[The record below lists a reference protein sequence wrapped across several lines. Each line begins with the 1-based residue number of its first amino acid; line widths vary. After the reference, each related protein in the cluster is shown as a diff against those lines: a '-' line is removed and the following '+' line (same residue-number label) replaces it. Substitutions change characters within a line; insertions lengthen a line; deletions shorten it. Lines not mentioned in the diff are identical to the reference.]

1 MPRPSPGQ
9 ILLDKRALVA
19 LAAGIVTALATGI
32 WWLLAPAL
40 LIAGALQRFTAFT
53 ATRSD
58 SMLVIAAAGVVYG
71 SIALLGATR
80 MNLWSIRKHL
90 DSAPLQ
96 GAEVD

>member
-1 MPRPSPGQ
+1 
-9 ILLDKRALVA
+9 
-19 LAAGIVTALATGI
+19 
-32 WWLLAPAL
+32 
-40 LIAGALQRFTAFT
+40 
-53 ATRSD
+53 
-58 SMLVIAAAGVVYG
+58 MLVIAAAGVVYG

>member
-1 MPRPSPGQ
+1 MTGRMHEPPAAERLRIEKVVPGGQ
-9 ILLDKRALVA
+9 GFVRR
-19 LAAGIVTALATGI
+19 ATG
-32 WWLLAPAL
+32 PAL
-40 LIAGALQRFTAFT
+40 LIAGALQQFTAFT
-53 ATRSD
+53 GTRSD

-90 DSAPLQ
+90 ASPPLQ